1 MQAGIFWG
9 YVGLIEGLVGR
20 MRAEMIGAG
29 IGAPRSVMA
38 TGGLA
43 TLFAQATTVID
54 KIDDDLTLRG
64 LALINQLNRS
74 P

>member
-1 MQAGIFWG
+1 
-9 YVGLIEGLVGR
+9 

-29 IGAPRSVMA
+29 IGAPRAVVA

-43 TLFAQATTVID
+43 ALFAEATTVID
-54 KIDDDLTLRG
+54 RIDADLTLRG
-64 LALINQLNRS
+64 LAIINQLNRS

>member
-1 MQAGIFWG
+1 
-9 YVGLIEGLVGR
+9 
-20 MRAEMIGAG
+20 MRAEMIGAS
-29 IGAPRSVMA
+29 IGAPRSVIA

-54 KIDDDLTLRG
+54 RIDDDLTLRG
-64 LALINQLNRS
+64 LAIINQLNRS